1 MKKNKFFIAGLV
13 TVFVA
18 IVTLTL
24 VSTTF
29 AKYTSTGNGTATA
42 RVAKWGVTLSTGTMD
57 GFAESYDTKDETIKA
72 TFEKSVVATVNVMAP
87 GTNGTFGKA
96 SLSGTPEVAV
106 RVSYNAVLTLT
117 GWIVDGNNYCPLTFT
132 VGTTTINADGDM
144 TMDELKKAVEKAVN
158 ALSAEYAAGT
168 DLSTIGAGVTISWK
182 WEFSTNEANDLKDTA
197 LGNLPT
203 APTVEFK
210 LTTTVEQ
217 ID

>member
-1 MKKNKFFIAGLV
+1 MKKNKFFIAGLL

-29 AKYTSTGNGTATA
+29 AKYTSTDNGTATA
-42 RVAKWGVTLSTGTMD
+42 RVAKWGVTVNAGTMD
-57 GFAESYDTKDETIKA
+57 GFAKEYVTDDTAVTEIT
-72 TFEKSVVATVNVMAP
+72 KSVVATENVMAP

-96 SLSGTPEVAV
+96 TLSGTPEVAV

-117 GWIVDGNNYCPLTFT
+117 GWTVGSDDYCPLTFT
-132 VGTTTINADGDM
+132 VGATTINAAGNM
-144 TMDELKKAVEKAVN
+144 KMAELKEAVEAAVN

-168 DLSTIGAGVTISWK
+168 DLSTIGAGVTISWEWK
-182 WEFSTNEANDLKDTA
+182 FEVDDTKDTA
-197 LGNLPT
+197 LGNLAT

-210 LTTTVEQ
+210 LTTIVEQ